1 MANTP
6 PAPPAKPAKPAAGTG
21 TPAPA
26 AATPAAPKPVV
37 GSSVAAAGGPVKPQ
51 ATAQAIRPAA
61 FKIREVQRRER
72 YLKLLVYGNYGTG
85 KTYLAGTASEVA
97 SMGDILMINAESGDL
112 TLDAFTGIDE
122 ITVREFRTLA
132 RVYEFIVQH
141 CKYRDAGADEQLWA
155 LQNSL
160 FDGMSDRL
168 RRYRTVIVDSLSEIE
183 KLALNQVLGITDS
196 TKLDD
201 NPDAA
206 EWKEY
211 KQNHTLVIRMVRAFR
226 NLPMHIIFTCAESFV
241 QDETKK
247 MKYQPALT
255 GKLAKEVQGFMDM
268 VGYLV
273 AAQKAAPMSPQQVAQ
288 AAADPND
295 TGPQSRRLYVTP
307 SAQGKFDAKHRY
319 VNFKG
324 THFDD
329 PSILKILQQTK
340 LIDAEGAF
348 IRE

>member
-1 MANTP
+1 MANIPPTP
-6 PAPPAKPAKPAAGTG
+6 PKPVAPV
-21 TPAPA
+21 A
-26 AATPAAPKPVV
+26 AATPVAQPAKVMV
-37 GSSVAAAGGPVKPQ
+37 GAVAAGPNKPQ

-85 KTYLAGTASEVA
+85 KTYLAGSASEVA
-97 SMGDILMINAESGDL
+97 SMGDILLINAESGDL
-112 TLDAFTGIDE
+112 TLDAFDGIDE
-122 ITVREFRTLA
+122 ITVKQFRTLA
-132 RVYEFIVQH
+132 RVYEFVVEH
-141 CKYRDAGADEQLWA
+141 CKIRDTGTDEQLQA
-155 LQNSL
+155 LQNTFL
-160 FDGMSDRL
+160 EGEGGRL
-168 RRYRTVIVDSLSEIE
+168 RRYRTIIVDSLSEIE
-183 KLALNQVLGITDS
+183 KLALNQVLGITDA
-196 TKLDD
+196 TKLDED
-201 NPDAA
+201 PNAA

-211 KQNHTLVIRMVRAFR
+211 KQNHTLIIRMVRAFR

-273 AAQKAAPMSPQQVAQ
+273 AAQKQSTPLTPQQLAQ
-288 AAADPND
+288 AAADPTD

-307 SAQGKFDAKHRY
+307 SAQGRFDAKHRY
-319 VNFKG
+319 VNFRG

-329 PSILKILQQTK
+329 PTILKILQQTK

-348 IRE
+348 IK